1 MEFNDRRNPRPRMT
15 DNEKDVRH
23 EKYGSDFEPS
33 KKMVAKCG
41 HEDALG
47 YMSGTVCGKCARK
60 NHKKAMGR

>member
-1 MEFNDRRNPRPRMT
+1 MEFNDRRKTRPSPT
-15 DNEKDVRH
+15 DAAKDARY
-23 EKYGSDFEPS
+23 EKYGQDFEPS

-60 NHKKAMGR
+60 NQQKAMGR